1 MNSIEKYITQ
11 LYNEEI
17 QYDESKFKD
26 IINEFLNLLDYGK
39 IRSAEPQSDGNWIV
53 NPWIKKGI
61 LLLFRYGK
69 LKEFSINQD
78 YKYFDKDTLP
88 LRKINLNHCIRLVP
102 GGSSVRKG
110 TYIARGVICM
120 PPMYINIGAYID
132 EGSMIDSHALV
143 GTCAQ
148 IGKRVHL
155 SAASQIGGVLEPAN
169 ARPVIV
175 EDDVMIGGNCGI
187 YEGVLLRKRAVL
199 GSGVILTASTRV
211 YDIVNEKII
220 SSTDDT
226 PLEIPENAVV
236 VPGSRNLKGSFAENN
251 GLSIYAPLIVKYRD
265 AKTDAKTALN
275 QVLR

>member
-1 MNSIEKYITQ
+1 
-11 LYNEEI
+11 
-17 QYDESKFKD
+17 
-26 IINEFLNLLDYGK
+26 
-39 IRSAEPQSDGNWIV
+39 
-53 NPWIKKGI
+53 
-61 LLLFRYGK
+61 
-69 LKEFSINQD
+69 
-78 YKYFDKDTLP
+78 
-88 LRKINLNHCIRLVP
+88 
-102 GGSSVRKG
+102 
-110 TYIARGVICM
+110 
-120 PPMYINIGAYID
+120 
-132 EGSMIDSHALV
+132 
-143 GTCAQ
+143 
-148 IGKRVHL
+148 
-155 SAASQIGGVLEPAN
+155 
-169 ARPVIV
+169 
-175 EDDVMIGGNCGI
+175 MIGGNCGI